1 MTIIVRGVVLLAAIL
16 FIAVSA
22 SMNAV
27 FLSSF
32 GRTAVETMLL
42 SGVSVAGDAIK
53 AVLPV
58 IIMRAFMLRA
68 WVHVTMAGVMLA
80 VVIAMSLMS
89 GLGFA
94 ALTRGHAVTARDGD
108 RQALVVRVSDLA
120 GIERQLAGLGE
131 ARSAARIETDLDAVK
146 LEPLWASSKACAQAN
161 GPATRQFCG
170 GVFRLR
176 SERAVAT
183 ERDGLLSQKLM
194 LRAEIARLR
203 DTGAAAESDPQA
215 GALAEILGTDRR
227 TPRLVLT
234 TAGAVMLELGSII
247 LVLLAAGPAVFKWQE
262 PGTEP
267 LPPPKV
273 ATVPMSPDRS
283 HWNRQRH
290 AAIVP
295 QHRGTGDAR

>member
-1 MTIIVRGVVLLAAIL
+1 MTMIVRGVVLLAAIL

-32 GRTAVETMLL
+32 GRTAVETTLL
-42 SGVSVAGDAIK
+42 TGLSVSGDAIK

-58 IIMRAFMLRA
+58 IIMRAVILRA
-68 WVHVTMAGVMLA
+68 WVHTTMAGFMLV
-80 VVIAMSLMS
+80 VVIVMSLMS

-94 ALTRGHAVTARDGD
+94 ALTRGNAVTARDGD
-108 RQALVVRVSDLA
+108 KHALAARLSDFA
-120 GIERQLAGLGE
+120 HIERQLSGLGE

-146 LEPLWASSKACAQAN
+146 LDALWASSKACTQAN

-176 SERAVAT
+176 SELAVAT
-183 ERDGLLSQKLM
+183 ERDGLLAQKPT
-194 LRAEIARLR
+194 LRAEIERLR
-203 DTGAAAESDPQA
+203 GTGAQTESDPQA
-215 GALAEILGTDRR
+215 SALAEIMGTDRR
-227 TPRLVLT
+227 TPRIVLT

-247 LVLLAAGPAVFKWQE
+247 LILLAAGPAVFKWRD
-262 PGTEP
+262 PGTELP
-267 LPPPKV
+267 PPPKV
-273 ATVPMSPDRS
+273 ATVPMSPDRT
-283 HWNRQRH
+283 HWNRQRD

-295 QHRGTGDAR
+295 QYRSPGDAR